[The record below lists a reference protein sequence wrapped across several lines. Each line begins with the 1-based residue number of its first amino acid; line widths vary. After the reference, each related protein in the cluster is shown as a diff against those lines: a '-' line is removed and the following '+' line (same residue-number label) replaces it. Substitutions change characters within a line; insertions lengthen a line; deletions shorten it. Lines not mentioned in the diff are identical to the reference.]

1 MTFWPLVFHILI
13 FLFLKTRL
21 HRDLLVEWTQTYIM
35 WEQIGSIC
43 KLKRLHRKAP
53 YEEKNWQFVVK
64 WSTICAIYFMYTDLC
79 WLSHQIDRL
88 QQLQPSTWS
97 RDRSAIVDSRKRSNK
112 GSPLQIWTKCP
123 PQCFSR
129 SRDLVVEVVG
139 EGRNSRAHK
148 AQALDMRKFHN
159 SLQFISGCQI
169 DKFGQRKR
177 LAIGK
182 IWKKDFWITYINLE
196 VVTVYLRDIT
206 HLTRS
211 KTPWS
216 LAPKTIQFK
225 VCTSVKIDS
234 MSLQKLHWQTTDTT
248 FWHCSV
254 PPICVA
260 SILPN
265 KKFTHVSL

>member
-21 HRDLLVEWTQTYIM
+21 HRDLLVECTQTYIM

-64 WSTICAIYFMYTDLC
+64 WSTICAIYFIYTDLC

-88 QQLQPSTWS
+88 SDFESNCSQVPDLETDLPSWIPGNVPTKAHHS
-97 RDRSAIVDSRKRSNK
+97 QYEPSALFISQS
-112 GSPLQIWTKCP
+112 
-123 PQCFSR
+123 QCFSR

-182 IWKKDFWITYINLE
+182 IWRKKRFFGSYYINLD
-196 VVTVYLRDIT
+196 VVTL
-206 HLTRS
+206 HL
-211 KTPWS
+211 S
-216 LAPKTIQFK
+216 LGIRPLLWI
-225 VCTSVKIDS
+225 I
-234 MSLQKLHWQTTDTT
+234 
-248 FWHCSV
+248 CSR
-254 PPICVA
+254 
-260 SILPN
+260 
-265 KKFTHVSL
+265 